1 MVHGAFQK
9 NCSLTFPLGLS
20 LTFIIFW
27 VNCIVYFRSLE
38 WLKFYILKFENF
50 DFTLQNLVL
59 LAKSYHR
66 FVLNVM

>member
-1 MVHGAFQK
+1 MVDGAFQK

-27 VNCIVYFRSLE
+27 INCIVYFRSLE
-38 WLKFYILKFENF
+38 LLKFYILKFENF
-50 DFTLQNLVL
+50 DLTLQNLVS
-59 LAKSYHR
+59 LAKSHHR